1 MTNYFSINFQ
11 VNIMSLRRNFFVYLH
26 FTSLFT
32 LWREH
37 ELRKRQSKFLQNINT
52 LQVKN
57 FALKVLCE
65 LFFLILYFFS
75 FLFHAILP
83 KFPNIVV
90 HVAIYFESSNQ

>member
-1 MTNYFSINFQ
+1 
-11 VNIMSLRRNFFVYLH
+11 MSLRRNFFVYLH

-65 LFFLILYFFS
+65 LFFLILYFFF
-75 FLFHAILP
+75 FLVSCYPTQISKYRRSRSYLF
-83 KFPNIVV
+83 
-90 HVAIYFESSNQ
+90 